1 MRFGNY
7 QLVYLLWGVVV
18 VAIFYV
24 LAFKSRKKALTSFAT
39 AELLK
44 DITQGLSYRRVYV
57 KAALIIISIFLCIVA
72 LMRPQFG
79 FHLEEVKRGGSD
91 VLIAV
96 DVSKSM
102 LAADV
107 KPNRLLRSK
116 LAVEGLLKKLKGDR
130 VGLIGFAGRAFLFA
144 PLTADYNGFLLALND
159 LSMKS
164 VPVGGTDIASAI
176 DEAIK
181 VYSISG
187 EEKSTKM
194 KSLILITDGEDL
206 EGGTV
211 EAAERAKAAGIKIYA
226 VGIGTA
232 EGELIQI
239 TDEKGGVSFLK
250 DESGNIVKSRLDE
263 GTLEKIA
270 LATGGAYIKATG
282 ADLGLDLIYEEKI
295 ASGKNFATE
304 DKMERRYNEKFQ
316 YPLAAALLLLMIE
329 ALINRGIREKR
340 KN

>member
-1 MRFGNY
+1 MRFGNF
-7 QLVYLLWGVVV
+7 QLAHFLWVVAA

-24 LAFKSRKKALTSFAT
+24 LAFKSRKSALNGFA
-39 AELLK
+39 ASELLK
-44 DITQGLSYRRVYV
+44 DITQGLSYRRVYLR
-57 KAALIIISIFLCIVA
+57 AALIVISVLLSIVA

-96 DVSKSM
+96 DISKSM
-102 LAADV
+102 LATDV
-107 KPNRLLRSK
+107 KPNRLIRSK
-116 LAVEGLLKKLKGDR
+116 LAVEGLVKKLKGDR

-144 PLTADYNGFLLALND
+144 PLTVDYNGFLLALND
-159 LSMKS
+159 LSVKS
-164 VPVGGTDIASAI
+164 VPIGGTDIASAI

-181 VYSISG
+181 VYNVG
-187 EEKSTKM
+187 GEKSTKE

-206 EGGTV
+206 EGGTK

-250 DESGNIVKSRLDE
+250 DEEGNIVKSRLDE

-270 LATGGAYIKATG
+270 LATDGAYIKATG
-282 ADLGLDLIYEEKI
+282 VDLGLDIIYEEKI
-295 ASGKNFATE
+295 SSGKNYATE

-329 ALINRGIREKR
+329 ALIGNRKR
-340 KN
+340 VL